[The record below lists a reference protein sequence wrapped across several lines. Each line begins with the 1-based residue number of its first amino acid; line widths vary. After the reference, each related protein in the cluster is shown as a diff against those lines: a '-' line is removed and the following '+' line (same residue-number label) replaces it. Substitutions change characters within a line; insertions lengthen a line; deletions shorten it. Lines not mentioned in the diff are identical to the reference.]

1 MLPRCILR
9 LIELFD
15 PHAIEYGK
23 FVVMHEC
30 TIMINCCFK
39 LDTPVSLSV
48 FSLIPDLLFDFSRV
62 LEYAKIRTVL
72 QSKLD
77 IPFHG
82 FFDFFIWTSSEKSVD
97 TTEKSAIKLIKLPN
111 LKVIC

>member
-39 LDTPVSLSV
+39 LD
-48 FSLIPDLLFDFSRV
+48 
-62 LEYAKIRTVL
+62 
-72 QSKLD
+72 

-111 LKVIC
+111 LKEIC

>member
-30 TIMINCCFK
+30 RITINCCLYLF
-39 LDTPVSLSV
+39 TV
-48 FSLIPDLLFDFSRV
+48 FSTFLYGQVRKNPSTPIEEHLNISKIAKFESDLL
-62 LEYAKIRTVL
+62 KTN
-72 QSKLD
+72 KD
-77 IPFHG
+77 IAP
-82 FFDFFIWTSSEKSVD
+82 
-97 TTEKSAIKLIKLPN
+97 
-111 LKVIC
+111 